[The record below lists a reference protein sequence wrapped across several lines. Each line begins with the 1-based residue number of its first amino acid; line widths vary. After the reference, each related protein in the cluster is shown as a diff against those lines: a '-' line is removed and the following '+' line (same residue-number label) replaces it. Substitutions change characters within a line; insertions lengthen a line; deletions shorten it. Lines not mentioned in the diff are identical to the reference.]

1 MESCPNI
8 GGKEI
13 RKRWITG
20 YVSLVITALSFI
32 YIISNDI
39 GLLKIFIFFPAVVM
53 TIALLEAL
61 DKTCIVN
68 AFFGIKN
75 MGQKNQRERDVD
87 FLKVQRSKSI
97 IITLK
102 GTVLALIIT
111 FVAYLI

>member
-13 RKRWITG
+13 RKRWMTG
-20 YVSLVITALSFI
+20 YASLAITVLSFI
-32 YIISNDI
+32 YIIINDI
-39 GLLKIFIFFPAVVM
+39 GLYRLFIFFPAIVM

-75 MGQKNQRERDVD
+75 MGQKNQRERDLD
-87 FLKVQRSKSI
+87 FLKTQRSKSM
-97 IITLK
+97 IITFK
-102 GTVLALIIT
+102 GTVVALIIT
-111 FVAYLI
+111 LLTYFI

>member
-13 RKRWITG
+13 RKRWMTG
-20 YVSLVITALSFI
+20 YASLAITVLSFI
-32 YIISNDI
+32 YIIINDI
-39 GLLKIFIFFPAVVM
+39 GLLRIFIFFPAIVM

-75 MGQKNQRERDVD
+75 MGQKNQRERDLD
-87 FLKVQRSKSI
+87 FLKTQRSKSM
-97 IITLK
+97 IITFK
-102 GTVLALIIT
+102 GTVVALIIT
-111 FVAYLI
+111 LLTYFI

>member
-13 RKRWITG
+13 RKRWVTG
-20 YVSLVITALSFI
+20 YVSLAITVLYFI
-32 YIISNDI
+32 YIIINDI
-39 GLLKIFIFFPAVVM
+39 GLLRIFIFFPAIVM

-75 MGQKNQRERDVD
+75 MGQKNQRERDLD
-87 FLKVQRSKSI
+87 FLKTQRTKSF
-97 IITLK
+97 IITIK
-102 GTVLALIIT
+102 GTVVALIIT
-111 FVAYLI
+111 LLTYFI